1 MRYLIE
7 NMGYKK
13 KHRKEQKVQRMK
25 EQKKQEKIKNDHGHN
40 KAIRERYGRTSSII
54 GICVNIFLF
63 ITKFIAGTLTGSVSI
78 VGDAVNN
85 LSDAGSSVI
94 SFISFKY
101 SRKPADDGH
110 PFGHARIE
118 YIGSTAVAVS
128 ILFIGL
134 ELVKSSVVKILN
146 PAAIEFSFEAL
157 CILLFSIIAKFILY
171 RYNAVLAKRINSSM
185 LQATSVDSLSDVLAT
200 SVVLA
205 SAVISHFSGVQL
217 DGYMGVAVAVFII
230 VSGINILKNTVNSIL
245 GKGPSEE
252 LINMIESFIKKYEG
266 VIGIHDLVVHDYG
279 PNHCFASV
287 HAEVDSN
294 VDILKSHD
302 LIDNIER
309 DISLEHDIHLVI
321 HLDPIVTDDP
331 FVDELRVMVEEI
343 VLSLDESL
351 SIHDF
356 RVVKGSTHNN
366 LIFDVLVPNECKI
379 SDSTIQEGI
388 MQKIH
393 NIDNNIY
400 VVVTLD
406 RSYVSSPNQ
415 KLKK

>member
-1 MRYLIE
+1 MRQ
-7 NMGYKK
+7 
-13 KHRKEQKVQRMK
+13 H
-25 EQKKQEKIKNDHGHN
+25 KKQENIENNKNDHEHN
-40 KAIRERYGRTSSII
+40 RVMRERYGRISSII
-54 GICVNIFLF
+54 GISVNIFLF

-94 SFISFKY
+94 SFISFRY
-101 SRKPADDGH
+101 SKKPADDGH

-146 PAAIEFSFEAL
+146 PVAIDFSFVTL
-157 CILLFSIIAKFILY
+157 CILLFSIIAKFTLY
-171 RYNAVLAKRINSSM
+171 RYNAVLAKRIDSSI
-185 LQATSVDSLSDVLAT
+185 LQATSFDSLSDVLAT

-230 VSGINILKNTVNSIL
+230 VSGINILKNTVSSIL

-252 LINMIESFIKKYEG
+252 LINLIESFIKKYEG
-266 VIGIHDLVVHDYG
+266 VIGLHDLVVHDYG

-287 HAEVDSN
+287 HVEVDSN
-294 VDILKSHD
+294 VDILESHD

-309 DISLEHDIHLVI
+309 DISLEHGIHLVI

-331 FVDELRVMVEEI
+331 FVDELRMTVKNI

-379 SDSTIQEGI
+379 SNSVIQGWI
-388 MQKIH
+388 MKKIH
-393 NIDNNIY
+393 DIDKKLY

-415 KLKK
+415 KLKNN